1 MGCKNCGKP
10 TDSTTGLC
18 GECQWKISFEDDDD
32 KNAALK
38 KRVAELEEASRW
50 REVAKGELPEKVRQ
64 PKRYDVVVESIDRMI
79 LWFDADDGKWYDRD
93 SEYTVTHWRPLSLPA
108 APKEAADECPIC
120 GGTGQKS
127 VEVLDGIMTVACDSA
142 DCDANLKEASEPKK
156 HSFTAWIADHR
167 SIADIAEQFFNS
179 YPRVV
184 GKTKREFK
192 ERAPLARPRH
202 ITITIEEGK

>member
-1 MGCKNCGKP
+1 M
-10 TDSTTGLC
+10 
-18 GECQWKISFEDDDD
+18 
-32 KNAALK
+32 K
-38 KRVAELEEASRW
+38 K
-50 REVAKGELPEKVRQ
+50 
-64 PKRYDVVVESIDRMI
+64 
-79 LWFDADDGKWYDRD
+79 
-93 SEYTVTHWRPLSLPA
+93 
-108 APKEAADECPIC
+108 
-120 GGTGQKS
+120 
-127 VEVLDGIMTVACDSA
+127 
-142 DCDANLKEASEPKK
+142 PKK